1 MPAVIELTASKIKI
15 DYSTDL
21 GAPASDNNSFSAFKA
36 SAILGYQAVST
47 SEGSV
52 FQILFSGRTIEI
64 NYLAIPEV
72 SILGVTKAEGTDYS
86 SAEELKDLFEATL

>member
-1 MPAVIELTASKIKI
+1 MSAVIELTTSKIKI
-15 DYSTDL
+15 NYSTDL

-36 SAILGYQAVST
+36 SVILGYQAVST
-47 SEGSV
+47 PEGSV

-64 NYLAIPEV
+64 NYAAIPEV
-72 SILGVTKAEGTDYS
+72 SILGVTKTKDQDYS